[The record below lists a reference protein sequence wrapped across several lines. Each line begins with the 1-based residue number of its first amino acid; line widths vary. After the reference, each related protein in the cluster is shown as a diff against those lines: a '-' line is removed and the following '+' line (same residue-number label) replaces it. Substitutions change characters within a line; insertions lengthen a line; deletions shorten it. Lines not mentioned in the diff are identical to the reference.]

1 MNYFTIFSDIDGII
15 WPEIPVLFAIAKN
28 IFKDRKK
35 LKPNMLTTYSIKSEL
50 NTPPLLS
57 SEEVKKIFRDYEKIK
72 IFQYP
77 LNELKKILKN
87 YYKTDINFNISNY
100 LSNIK
105 FLKKINKRNKLIF
118 FTTRNNYQ
126 NKRNLI
132 SDTRA
137 FLESYGFKN
146 QSYFTNKD
154 GPKGEII
161 LNTIKKLPKQKILI
175 IEDSLIHIIRMEKIL
190 KENEIN
196 DYKFIIINYP
206 WNITK
211 DSRKRYNSCN
221 EAYNEDKIDKHIK
234 KLEENNRIIR
244 VNKLYELKL

>member
-1 MNYFTIFSDIDGII
+1 MFNFFRRKR
-15 WPEIPVLFAIAKN
+15 KN
-28 IFKDRKK
+28 DFDPTDPFVVRADTVGGFLDKK
-35 LKPNMLTTYSIKSEL
+35 LEKFTLDQDVGTESAMV
-50 NTPPLLS
+50 S
-57 SEEVKKIFRDYEKIK
+57 SEKTKYLGVTVTSKKIK